1 MHFGIAIEKSGT
13 MQHPKGVLIERC
25 QTLGLGKPSFNTK
38 LTGPEHEPTFISDVV
53 IQNEVYGT
61 GQGSNKR
68 DAERH
73 ASEEALELLSQ
84 KSSLTTLPN
93 KPLTDSDENF
103 TALSKEPF
111 EGPWPIFAEV
121 LAASM
126 TVANSRVDNRIKG
139 DKAITEI
146 RRLALLLYK
155 ESLEALGEIME
166 VEEES

>member
-1 MHFGIAIEKSGT
+1 

-25 QTLGLGKPSFNTK
+25 QALGLGKPNFNTK

-53 IQNEVYGT
+53 IKNEVYGT

-73 ASEEALELLSQ
+73 ASEEALELLNQ
-84 KSSLTTLPN
+84 NNSLVTLDN
-93 KPLTDSDENF
+93 NDSNF
-103 TALSKEPF
+103 TELSRETF
-111 EGPWPIFAEV
+111 EGPWPIFAEA

-126 TVANSRVDNRIKG
+126 TVANSRVDNRLKG